1 MFDLKCKRM
10 NCKFNKNCNCEANKI
25 DVASSTRC
33 TTYVDSGLKKVQ
45 NDKIEQKPTRKNTSV
60 KCEANCIFNDKCV
73 CKANSISVMT
83 NDFQPECC
91 TFVPK

>member
-10 NCKFNKNCNCEANKI
+10 DCKYNKNCNCEAKKI
-25 DVASSTRC
+25 DVASSTKC
-33 TTYVDSGLKKVQ
+33 ETYVDTGYKAKT
-45 NDKIEQKPTRKNTSV
+45 DKIQQVPTRKNTAV
-60 KCEANCIFNDKCV
+60 ECKANCIFNDNCV

-91 TFVPK
+91 TFMPK